1 MTTILEFMSVDHDRL
16 DNKIRMYSTEK
27 LVDIERAK
35 SIFLF
40 FKSELERHII
50 WEEDILFPVFER
62 KTGIKDGGPTS
73 VMRME
78 HIQIKDHLQKIQ
90 RKLRAKKIQ
99 DPCGE
104 EVALFKLLES
114 HNQKEEN
121 ILYPGIDNLTSEQE
135 KDQMIKRISAIK

>member
-16 DNKIRMYSTEK
+16 DNKIRMYSKEK
-27 LVDIERAK
+27 LVDIERAQI
-35 SIFLF
+35 IFLS
-40 FKSELERHII
+40 FKNELERHII

-62 KTGIKDGGPTS
+62 KTGIKDVGPTS

-78 HIQIKDHLQKIQ
+78 HAQIKDHLQEIK
-90 RKLRAKKIQ
+90 RKLHTKKIQ
-99 DPCGE
+99 NLCKE

-121 ILYPGIDNLTSEQE
+121 ILYPGIDNLTNEQE
-135 KDQMIKRISAIK
+135 KEQMIKQMSAIK

>member
-1 MTTILEFMSVDHDRL
+1 MTTILDFMSVDHDRL
-16 DNKIRMYSTEK
+16 DNKIRMYSKEK
-27 LVDIERAK
+27 LLDIERAE
-35 SIFLF
+35 SFFLS

-78 HIQIKDHLQKIQ
+78 HTQIKDHLQEIK
-90 RKLRAKKIQ
+90 RKLHTKKIQ
-99 DPCGE
+99 NPCKE
-104 EVALFKLLES
+104 EVALFKVLES

-135 KDQMIKRISAIK
+135 KQQMIKQMSVNK

>member
-16 DNKIRMYSTEK
+16 DNKIRMYSKEK
-27 LVDIERAK
+27 LVDIERAQI
-35 SIFLF
+35 IFLS
-40 FKSELERHII
+40 FKNELERHII

-62 KTGIKDGGPTS
+62 KTGIKDVGPTS

-78 HIQIKDHLQKIQ
+78 HAQIKDHLQEIK
-90 RKLRAKKIQ
+90 RKLHTKKIQ
-99 DPCGE
+99 NLCKE

-135 KDQMIKRISAIK
+135 KQQMIKQMSVNK

>member
-1 MTTILEFMSVDHDRL
+1 MSVDHDRL
-16 DNKIRMYSTEK
+16 DNKIKKYSTEK
-27 LVDIERAK
+27 LVDIERAE
-35 SIFLF
+35 SIFLS

-73 VMRME
+73 VMRIE
-78 HIQIKDHLQKIQ
+78 HIEIKKYLQEIK
-90 RKLRAKKIQ
+90 RKLHVKKIQ
-99 DPCGE
+99 DPCKE
-104 EVALFKLLES
+104 EVALFKVLQS

-135 KDQMIKRISAIK
+135 KEQMIKQMSSIK

>member
-16 DNKIRMYSTEK
+16 DNKIRMYGKEK
-27 LVDIERAK
+27 LLEIERAE

>member
-16 DNKIRMYSTEK
+16 DNKIRMYGTEK
-27 LVDIERAK
+27 LVDIERAEN
-35 SIFLF
+35 IFLF

-62 KTGIKDGGPTS
+62 KTSNKDAGPTS

-90 RKLRAKKIQ
+90 RKLHAKKVQ
-99 DPCGE
+99 DLCE
-104 EVALFKLLES
+104 EQVALFKLLES

-135 KDQMIKRISAIK
+135 KDQMIKQISAIK

>member
-73 VMRME
+73 FMRME
-78 HIQIKDHLQKIQ
+78 HIQIKDRLQEIQ
-90 RKLRAKKIQ
+90 RKLHAKKIQ
-99 DPCGE
+99 DLCEE
-104 EVALFKLLES
+104 EVALLKLLES

-135 KDQMIKRISAIK
+135 KDQMIKQISAIK

>member
-1 MTTILEFMSVDHDRL
+1 MSVDHDRL
-16 DNKIRMYSTEK
+16 DNKIKKYSTEK
-27 LVDIERAK
+27 LVDIERAE
-35 SIFLF
+35 SIFLS

-73 VMRME
+73 VMRIE
-78 HIQIKDHLQKIQ
+78 HIEIKKYLQEIK
-90 RKLRAKKIQ
+90 RKLHVKKIQ
-99 DPCGE
+99 DPCKE

-135 KDQMIKRISAIK
+135 KDQMIKQISAIK

>member
-1 MTTILEFMSVDHDRL
+1 MTTILKFMCIDHDRL
-16 DNKIRMYSTEK
+16 DNKIKKYSTEK
-27 LVDIERAK
+27 LVDIKRAET
-35 SIFLF
+35 IFLS

-73 VMRME
+73 VMRIE
-78 HIQIKDHLQKIQ
+78 HIQIKNHLQEIK
-90 RKLRAKKIQ
+90 RKLHAKKIQ
-99 DPCGE
+99 DPCKE
-104 EVALFKLLES
+104 EVALFKVLQS

-135 KDQMIKRISAIK
+135 KEQMIKQMSSIK

>member
-1 MTTILEFMSVDHDRL
+1 MTTILEFMSIDHDKL
-16 DNKIRMYSTEK
+16 DNKIKMYSAEK
-27 LVDIERAK
+27 LVDIGQAE

-78 HIQIKDHLQKIQ
+78 HVQIKNYLQEIK
-90 RKLRAKKIQ
+90 RKLHAKKIQ
-99 DPCGE
+99 DPCKE
-104 EVALFKLLES
+104 EVDLLKLLEL

-121 ILYPGIDNLTSEQE
+121 ILYPGVDNLTNEQE
-135 KDQMIKRISAIK
+135 KKKMIKQMSVNK

>member
-62 KTGIKDGGPTS
+62 KTSNKDAGPTS

>member
-27 LVDIERAK
+27 LIDIVRAE

-135 KDQMIKRISAIK
+135 KEQMIKQMSTIK

>member
-1 MTTILEFMSVDHDRL
+1 MTTILKFMSVDHDRL
-16 DNKIRMYSTEK
+16 DNKIKKYSTEK
-27 LVDIERAK
+27 LVDIERAE
-35 SIFLF
+35 SIFLS

-73 VMRME
+73 VMRIE
-78 HIQIKDHLQKIQ
+78 HIEIKKYLQEIK
-90 RKLRAKKIQ
+90 RKLHVKKIQ
-99 DPCGE
+99 DPCKE
-104 EVALFKLLES
+104 EVALFKVLES

-135 KDQMIKRISAIK
+135 KEQMIKQMSSIK

>member
-1 MTTILEFMSVDHDRL
+1 MATILEFMSVDHDRL
-16 DNKIRMYSTEK
+16 DNKIRMYNTEK
-27 LVDIERAK
+27 LVDIERAE
-35 SIFLF
+35 SIFLH
-40 FKSELERHII
+40 FKIELERHII

-90 RKLRAKKIQ
+90 RKLHAKKIQ
-99 DPCGE
+99 DPCEE
-104 EVALFKLLES
+104 EVALFNLLES

-135 KDQMIKRISAIK
+135 KDQMIKQISAIK

>member
-62 KTGIKDGGPTS
+62 KTSNKDAGPTS

-135 KDQMIKRISAIK
+135 KDQMIKQISAIK